1 MAVII
6 LHENCF
12 LTRQVRIFA
21 CFILRV
27 QIRDRALDIILR
39 YVHVILVSGIF
50 LLLEVVWRTLICHNK
65 NLLSVFKECS
75 CE

>member
-21 CFILRV
+21 YFILRV
-27 QIRDRALDIILR
+27 QIRDRALDYIEIRACDTSIR
-39 YVHVILVSGIF
+39 YIF
-50 LLLEVVWRTLICHNK
+50 AAGSRLANAYLP
-65 NLLSVFKECS
+65 
-75 CE
+75 